1 MAKPKI
7 EDVTKTGPQS
17 YRDLQKTNQ
26 EALQQASQVSPMTNL
41 KPVRGYRSSLDFVYE
56 GAEQSPIQRQG
67 KGDYWGNSMFDETS
81 ANEEDYMNL
90 SDTRARNQPW
100 YAQVAAGFAKG
111 ALLAGTTFLD
121 GTLGLLFGAGTA
133 ASEKRFSGLWDNDF
147 SKAMQAVNEFSEEL
161 MPNYYTEEE
170 QNSPWYENIFTANFL
185 GDKFIKN
192 LGFTIGAFY
201 SGNLYSS
208 GIGAAMK
215 LMKASTNAATMVTS
229 GVGATLSAINEGRIE
244 ALNNSKD
251 WYDTQKLQLDDT
263 YQQRLSDI
271 QQEYESTKGYLSG
284 SLETGFIDP
293 AYERYQD
300 ALAKEQANYEDALGR
315 LNEDRL
321 KMGNV
326 DLLMNI
332 PILTASNIIQFGKL
346 YARGFRTGRR
356 NNNIIGGITEGFRRG
371 TTKGDGIRKA
381 ILDPLSEGT
390 EEITQGMA
398 SRISGDYYSDDADVT
413 NYYKA
418 KTDPEAQQ
426 KTLSWWKSF
435 AQGINETI
443 NDGSAWEEFF
453 IGTLTGALGMP
464 QFRSMKNAQ
473 GKFQSPITIEG
484 GILGELKE
492 NREQIEREDRI
503 VDYLNKRIQS
513 PEFKNYYQGL
523 TRHIKLQDTMNQA
536 IQDGD
541 KFSFKNA
548 EFAQFISDISMFD
561 AAGKIGDLTTLINS
575 AYDISDE
582 NLQSIVNNTT
592 SIVTAGEQA
601 LQINQTIQYL
611 TQVKQDAEQRGDTHI
626 SDQIDNQIQL
636 LNDQLLS
643 LKDTYVGPFV
653 NSNGNPLYATEDGKQ
668 EMIDELTDIKNSM
681 MKWID
686 YYVKIKTDLQSRLPQ
701 NIGEDQLEELIFL
714 QAQVDDFEE
723 RIEFTIPIIKDILT
737 EASTS
742 LRTLASAQDIIGN
755 PKDSEKYKSDA
766 EYIESLIQDNTNEQ
780 LMQML
785 SNPKNN
791 QFILWISSII
801 NTYGNDIIR
810 HLDKQYILEIID
822 DIAKMGQYKD
832 LYQKRL
838 QEYITNPSA
847 QIQAHEQ
854 ARQQQETERK
864 ASQDISKVDKINN
877 SSVSELVQA
886 SENGEIDF
894 DSIDKLFEEEEATD
908 AKDKVEQAKDIVD
921 TDRRAR
927 EGLEQLN
934 SDGVISDQELADA
947 TALLNQSKSVS
958 ESSDELLDLDT
969 EAFNDPSILDDGDTR
984 ESIQKQ
990 AEEEG
995 WSLEQIKSEF
1005 EDAMGQRLDKA
1016 KNALSTVKSFGLE
1029 RDAKLSDIPSGT
1041 PQQTTPTETIQTG
1054 HDSVDK
1060 NEPINTPKQQQPDSN
1075 STIANK
1081 IMSDAGLSDEQAAK
1095 SIKEVLDYA
1104 DSLIKKDVKGS
1115 NLRDF
1120 LQATIS
1126 YQKVTEYGPKVLD
1139 ALHKAINGKIS
1150 QTQQSAPQQK
1160 QQAQPKQEDTTPII
1174 MPSSIDEQINDENK
1188 RDINNQGTEAFQEEV
1203 QKEGTSAST
1212 QKANGTYNYWRPSTT
1227 ELPIHRE
1234 RGNDTPYWQT
1244 VKSDIR
1250 ERLQAVYEYLKS
1262 HGAFSRVNNNQVKQ
1276 GDEIHFGISK
1286 ELSDKLGKPIILI
1299 LNSNDEVI
1307 GDLPMPEDA
1316 SFNSYVGLS
1325 QLYEEASNWYKENH
1339 ESLHTNGNDIAV
1351 IPGYKSRVARNMVGK
1366 PQYTSQNERNTLNQ
1380 INTVTTSDG
1389 SQKQIPFRL
1398 GIAIANADS
1407 GRVRIM
1413 SDAGR
1418 SKSQG
1423 ASPLERT
1430 IIAPLRAMKGQPFLL
1445 MPTSSNTRAFMPVP
1459 IMMPTFDMSNPS
1471 VANSA
1476 LGQEVSKKVQ
1486 ELTTIPNDTD
1496 QIIKWINSMQEL
1508 LAIPEIHVNFST
1520 PRFSAEGRMPQELI
1534 VTIRRPG
1541 ETTQA
1546 TIFKGPQEQAVD
1558 AVLSGLNGSMFQ
1570 VSRKYINDTYN
1581 GRSYN
1586 EMIGE
1591 LAETNLPIGA
1601 THTINDWFTIDPI
1614 VDKKQQKAH
1623 SPKSTR
1629 VNPTQTQGTVIRFQ
1643 DASGNTY
1650 YLTSSNRLYKENP
1663 NGNDI
1668 ELTDSKYNYLK
1679 AHAYGARIG
1688 ETYTRPYDTPWGYY
1702 NPQTNKFEVKPAE
1715 NIQRKVVATYTHTTS
1730 NGRIRVIE
1738 VSEKSRTID
1747 REGTT
1752 VVELEAVIVSDSK
1765 NPNHVGKVV
1774 TGAGLEIDLDSDI
1787 VDWKM
1792 RIAGGSTWREDGTK
1806 VTPDMVTKEEE
1817 DEAKEE
1823 VKRLSESVIDGKQLP
1838 FKAIKIFYAED
1849 GRILAKDRNGEVI
1862 YLKSDPL
1869 TQQVTKVT
1877 TPSTQTTTQESS
1889 QKPSRQEVSLGDL
1902 KVGDVY
1908 ELSYAEYPNAKPEA
1922 YTVEEVKPDGKLI
1935 VHKNSD
1941 FSRRMV
1947 TPKNINDY
1955 GTPRIV
1961 RIGQSTQQTKP
1972 QSTRQDSLDALKKM
1986 GLLNK
1991 KERNAALDKL
2001 SDDRLAQVASM
2012 PKLKARQTLER
2023 FDTRIKANMDSDAIN
2038 DAFDSVIGSKP
2049 LNREVTKQIDK
2060 AKSWN
2065 IEDEVQRV
2073 IKILPQLGRDG
2084 AVRFVDTLIEIAR
2097 SSRPAYA
2104 WGQFQNGIIT
2114 LSKLAARGT
2123 MYHEAFH
2130 FVTQSL
2136 LSKEELAELYKD
2148 ARGKKKLTNLEVE
2161 EKLAEDFRRYMQ
2173 SYEDN
2178 GFFINIFNKLKRFIK
2193 ALVGKETITNK
2204 LFQDIRNGALASRTV
2219 ISNRVSFNRQETY
2232 TQEQQNI
2239 LKNAPRD
2246 NQGRLLAPNGK
2257 PTNLN
2262 ERQWLQVRTTAFKN
2276 WFGDWENVEKFNIN
2290 NVDTTKVDIEKVD
2303 KPWKNDN
2310 TKVNKTLRIYLKNQ
2324 HEKGYFELVKDQ
2336 EFGIYSVHFKT
2347 GNANTGETFGSTKE
2361 ERNILYEQ
2369 ILNVLPN
2376 GAQLSTWGEL
2386 SQGGIKALNKL
2397 GQNLKKIG
2405 ERQVKDRQ
2413 GNNLTI
2419 PIYQKGNGVS
2429 KVVDENG
2436 EPLVVYHGTNVDFN
2450 TFKLDKA
2457 GINTGLSKYKDL
2469 NTGEEFEEDSASTF
2483 FFSDRKGVAKS
2494 YGFIGAQKSL
2504 LNTAKR
2510 INNLITLILEK
2521 PLTRSSLG
2529 KDYDKLLQ
2537 RMTEYSE
2544 FNPRFTKVKE
2554 YLVKVGERGLNQ
2566 KETEALRKLLIE
2578 TRRQLENQF
2587 TVISLSD
2594 WSDQLYEVKL
2604 FLKQYNTKEGVD
2616 RLLQG
2621 EIPEILLKEHKY
2633 SEDKE
2638 GYLALSD
2645 GSFNTSYNSIR
2656 YDEEQGLTINGKK
2669 VVEMSSDE
2677 LKTTLDHLENVAN
2690 NLEVSQSQDNGR
2702 QIFERRSF
2710 TRGFFLNIRDPFS
2723 HNYEGTKQG
2732 HGYKGSKRYS
2742 FGYIAARQVKKAH
2755 NNGNDGVIYENIY
2768 DPYLANNYGVFHPN
2782 QIKSAEFNIGEFS
2795 TTNDNVYYREIEQ
2808 YYREKLDYGRLNQEQ
2823 KDYITERGLTIEE
2836 YNSMTPQEREVL
2848 FRCMY

>member
-17 YRDLQKTNQ
+17 YRDLQRTNQ
-26 EALQQASQVSPMTNL
+26 EALQSASQVSPMANL
-41 KPVRGYRSSLDFVYE
+41 KPTRGYRSSLDFVYE

-111 ALLAGTTFLD
+111 AILAGTTFLD

-133 ASEKRFSGLWDNDF
+133 ANERRLSGLWDNDF
-147 SKAMQAVNEFSEEL
+147 SKAMQSVNEFSEEL

-201 SGNLYSS
+201 SGNIYSS

-215 LMKASTNAATMVTS
+215 LMKASTKAATMVTS
-229 GVGATLSAINEGRIE
+229 GTGAVLSAINEGRIE

-263 YQQRLSDI
+263 YQQRLADI
-271 QQEYESTKGYLSG
+271 QQEYESTKGHLSG

-293 AYERYQD
+293 AYERYQNS
-300 ALAKEQANYEDALGR
+300 LAREQANYEAALGR

-356 NNNIIGGITEGFRRG
+356 ANNIIGNITEGYRGG
-371 TTKGDGIRKA
+371 TTRGAGIRKA

-398 SRISGDYYSDDADVT
+398 SRISGDYYADDADVT

-435 AQGINETI
+435 AQGINETV

-464 QFRSMKNAQ
+464 QFRSIRNKQ

-484 GILGELKE
+484 GILGELRE
-492 NREQIEREDRI
+492 NREQIEREQSI
-503 VDYLNKRIQS
+503 TDYMNSRLQS

-523 TRHIKLQDTMNQA
+523 TRHQRLQDVMDQA

-575 AYDISDE
+575 AYDTSDE

-592 SIVTAGEQA
+592 SIVTAGQQA
-601 LQINQTIQYL
+601 LQINSAIQQL
-611 TQVKQDAEQRGDTHI
+611 TQIKQDAEQRGDTYTL
-626 SDQIDNQIQL
+626 DQVNSQIQL

-643 LKDTYVGPFV
+643 LKDIYVGPFID
-653 NSNGNPLYATEDGKQ
+653 SEGNPLYATEDGKQ
-668 EMIDELTDIKNSM
+668 DMIDELTDTKNSM
-681 MKWID
+681 TKWID
-686 YYVKIKTDLQSRLPQ
+686 HYVKIKIDLQSRLPQ
-701 NIGEDQLEELIFL
+701 NIGDDQLEELIFL
-714 QAQVDDFEE
+714 QSQVDNFEE
-723 RIEFTIPIIKDILT
+723 RMELATSIVKDILT

-755 PKDSEKYKSDA
+755 TEDSERYNSDA
-766 EYIESLIQDNTNEQ
+766 EYIEQLIQDNTPKQ

-791 QFILWISSII
+791 QFISWISSII
-801 NTYGNDIIR
+801 NAYGNDVIR
-810 HLDKQYILEIID
+810 HLDKQFILKKID

-854 ARQQQETERK
+854 ARQEQETTRK
-864 ASQDISKVDKINN
+864 ASQDVSSIDRINN
-877 SSVSELVQA
+877 SSVSDLVQA
-886 SENGEIDF
+886 SEDGEIDF
-894 DSIDKLFEEEEATD
+894 DAIDGLFEEGEATD
-908 AKDKVEQAKDIVD
+908 AKDKVEQAKDIID

-927 EGLEQLN
+927 EDLEQLN

-969 EAFNDPSILDDGDTR
+969 ESFNDPSILDDGDTR

-995 WSLEQIKSEF
+995 WSQEQIKSEF

-1041 PQQTTPTETIQTG
+1041 PQQATPTETIQTG

-1060 NEPINTPKQQQPDSN
+1060 NEPVNTPKQQQPDSN

-1081 IMSDAGLSDEQAAK
+1081 IMSDAELSDEQAAK
-1095 SIKEVLDYA
+1095 SIKEVLDYS

-1120 LQATIS
+1120 LQATTS
-1126 YQKVTEYGPKVLD
+1126 YQKVTKYGPKVLD
-1139 ALHKAINGKIS
+1139 ALHKAINNKIS

-1160 QQAQPKQEDTTPII
+1160 QQAQPKQDDTTPII
-1174 MPSSIDEQINDENK
+1174 MPSSIDEQINNENK
-1188 RDINNQGTEAFQEEV
+1188 RDTNNQGTDAFQEEV
-1203 QKEGTSAST
+1203 QKEGTSASA

-1227 ELPIHRE
+1227 EFPIHRE

-1250 ERLQAVYEYLKS
+1250 ERLQTVYEYLKN
-1262 HGAFSRVNNNQVKQ
+1262 HGVFSRVNNNQVKQ

-1286 ELSDKLGKPIILI
+1286 ELSDKIGKPIILI
-1299 LNSNDEVI
+1299 LNSKDEVI
-1307 GDLPMPEDA
+1307 GDLPMPEDV
-1316 SFNSYVGLS
+1316 SFNSYVGLP

-1339 ESLHTNGNDIAV
+1339 ESLHTDGNDIAV

-1389 SQKQIPFRL
+1389 SQKQVPFRL

-1407 GRVRIM
+1407 DRVRIM

-1430 IIAPLRAMKGQPFLL
+1430 IIAPLKAVKGQPFLL
-1445 MPTSSNTRAFMPVP
+1445 MPTSSSTRAFVTVP

-1476 LGQEVSKKVQ
+1476 LGQEISKKVQ
-1486 ELTTIPNDTD
+1486 ELTTISNNTD

-1520 PRFSAEGRMPQELI
+1520 TRFSAEGRMPQELI

-1541 ETTQA
+1541 ETTQT
-1546 TIFKGPQEQAVD
+1546 TIFKGPQEQAID
-1558 AVLSGLNGSMFQ
+1558 AVLNGLNGSMFQ

-1629 VNPTQTQGTVIRFQ
+1629 VNPTQTQGTIIRFQ
-1643 DASGNTY
+1643 DASGDTY

-1702 NPQTNKFEVKPAE
+1702 NPQTSKFEVKPSDKE
-1715 NIQRKVVATYTHTTS
+1715 Q
-1730 NGRIRVIE
+1730 
-1738 VSEKSRTID
+1738 KS
-1747 REGTT
+1747 
-1752 VVELEAVIVSDSK
+1752 S
-1765 NPNHVGKVV
+1765 
-1774 TGAGLEIDLDSDI
+1774 
-1787 VDWKM
+1787 
-1792 RIAGGSTWREDGTK
+1792 
-1806 VTPDMVTKEEE
+1806 
-1817 DEAKEE
+1817 
-1823 VKRLSESVIDGKQLP
+1823 Q
-1838 FKAIKIFYAED
+1838 
-1849 GRILAKDRNGEVI
+1849 
-1862 YLKSDPL
+1862 
-1869 TQQVTKVT
+1869 
-1877 TPSTQTTTQESS
+1877 STQTPGAQ
-1889 QKPSRQEVSLGDL
+1889 D
-1902 KVGDVY
+1902 
-1908 ELSYAEYPNAKPEA
+1908 
-1922 YTVEEVKPDGKLI
+1922 
-1935 VHKNSD
+1935 
-1941 FSRRMV
+1941 
-1947 TPKNINDY
+1947 
-1955 GTPRIV
+1955 
-1961 RIGQSTQQTKP
+1961 TQQDK
-1972 QSTRQDSLDALKKM
+1972 QSESQVTRQDSLDALKKM

-2001 SDDRLAQVASM
+2001 SDDRLAWVAAL
-2012 PKLKARQTLER
+2012 PKLRARQILER
-2023 FDTRIKANMDSDAIN
+2023 FDTRIKANMDSNAIN
-2038 DAFDSVIGSKP
+2038 EVFDSLIDIKP
-2049 LNREVTKQIDK
+2049 LNREVTEQMDK

-2084 AVRFVDTLIEIAR
+2084 AIKFVDTLIEIAR
-2097 SSRPAYA
+2097 SGDPAYA

-2204 LFQDIRNGALASRTV
+2204 LFQDIRNGALASRT
-2219 ISNRVSFNRQETY
+2219 IIPNRVGFNRQETY

-2239 LKNAPRD
+2239 LNSAPRD
-2246 NQGRLLAPNGK
+2246 SQGRLLAPNGN
-2257 PTNLN
+2257 PSNLN
-2262 ERQWLQVRTTAFKN
+2262 ERQYIQVRTKAFKN
-2276 WFGDWENVEKFNIN
+2276 WFGDWIN
-2290 NVDTTKVDIEKVD
+2290 NPSE
-2303 KPWKNDN
+2303 
-2310 TKVNKTLRIYLKNQ
+2310 
-2324 HEKGYFELVKDQ
+2324 
-2336 EFGIYSVHFKT
+2336 
-2347 GNANTGETFGSTKE
+2347 A
-2361 ERNILYEQ
+2361 
-2369 ILNVLPN
+2369 
-2376 GAQLSTWGEL
+2376 
-2386 SQGGIKALNKL
+2386 
-2397 GQNLKKIG
+2397 
-2405 ERQVKDRQ
+2405 
-2413 GNNLTI
+2413 
-2419 PIYQKGNGVS
+2419 S

-2436 EPLVVYHGTNVDFN
+2436 EPLVVYHTTTNVHTPLINVFEKQKRYKAYNLFYFSNNKDSSQTYFVGTNTIGDKQSRNDLLKEYKNKYDIFRN
-2450 TFKLDKA
+2450 AKSLDDIEKILLKEINEISTKLSLIDKPKKNELKIL
-2457 GINTGLSKYKDL
+2457 GKIDL
-2469 NTGEEFEEDSASTF
+2469 NTGKIIDY
-2483 FFSDRKGVAKS
+2483 KS
-2494 YGFIGAQKSL
+2494 NQKSE
-2504 LNTAKR
+2504 
-2510 INNLITLILEK
+2510 ITQLKSDKEWYEEK
-2521 PLTRSSLG
+2521 LREIT
-2529 KDYDKLLQ
+2529 
-2537 RMTEYSE
+2537 T
-2544 FNPRFTKVKE
+2544 
-2554 YLVKVGERGLNQ
+2554 YLRVERGGFANI
-2566 KETEALRKLLIE
+2566 KE
-2578 TRRQLENQF
+2578 
-2587 TVISLSD
+2587 
-2594 WSDQLYEVKL
+2594 
-2604 FLKQYNTKEGVD
+2604 
-2616 RLLQG
+2616 LQTY
-2621 EIPEILLKEHKY
+2621 P
-2633 SEDKE
+2633 
-2638 GYLALSD
+2638 
-2645 GSFNTSYNSIR
+2645 
-2656 YDEEQGLTINGKK
+2656 
-2669 VVEMSSDE
+2669 V
-2677 LKTTLDHLENVAN
+2677 
-2690 NLEVSQSQDNGR
+2690 
-2702 QIFERRSF
+2702 
-2710 TRGFFLNIRDPFS
+2710 FLNIKIPFNFDANHRNWEEVANDLGLKYDFNIENLYFKNKDFFEDGLIIENYVDTADPHSGMESTTFAVNS
-2723 HNYEGTKQG
+2723 
-2732 HGYKGSKRYS
+2732 S
-2742 FGYIAARQVKKAH
+2742 
-2755 NNGNDGVIYENIY
+2755 
-2768 DPYLANNYGVFHPN
+2768 N
-2782 QIKSAEFNIGEFS
+2782 QIKSATSNTGEFS
-2795 TTNDNVYYREIEQ
+2795 TTNNNIYYREVEQ
-2808 YYREKLDYGRLNQEQ
+2808 YYREKLDYGRLNQGQ